1 MFKILILL
9 DSLGGRPMTS
19 TTDPAT
25 GDDVRQGRLGALL
38 STWVPTVVFN
48 VVLPI
53 VTYEVLTGR
62 GAGEVPA
69 LLLSGVWPVVE
80 TLFSL
85 AVHRRIDEFSIFV
98 LIFLSLGVI
107 AAAGFNSPR
116 LLVVKESAVNGLF
129 GVVLLASL
137 LAPRPLMFYFGRR
150 FATNGTA
157 EGIAAWNALWQ
168 HPGFRH
174 SQRVITSVWGVALTT
189 AALVQI
195 GLSYVL
201 STDAMVLVFNV
212 LPYLVFAVLI
222 TWTISYGRRSRA
234 RGEANRRSQEST
246 SSPDLAL

>member
-1 MFKILILL
+1 
-9 DSLGGRPMTS
+9 MTS
-19 TTDPAT
+19 TTDPTT
-25 GDDVRQGRLGALL
+25 GDDVLRGRLSALL
-38 STWVPTVVFN
+38 WTWVPTLLFN

-62 GAGEVPA
+62 GVGEVPA

-85 AVHRRIDEFSIFV
+85 AVHRRIDEFSVFV
-98 LIFLSLGVI
+98 LIFLALGVI

-150 FATNGTA
+150 FATDGTA
-157 EGIAAWNALWQ
+157 DGIAAWNALWQ

-174 SQRVITSVWGVALTT
+174 SQRVVTSVWGVALTT

-201 STDAMVLVFNV
+201 STGAMVLVFNV

-222 TWTISYGRRSRA
+222 TWTISYGRRSHA
-234 RGEANRRSQEST
+234 RGEANRRSQQPT
-246 SSPDLAL
+246 SAAGH